1 MTITEKLY
9 SILSGMSD
17 LVALV
22 AAENIRTPGP
32 HQDLVPPY
40 LIHFPVA
47 LDPTQ
52 THEGQQPLSIWDF
65 YQISVFAPDYPTGEE
80 IAQVIRLQLPGVYD
94 GVHIFLRPGATF
106 FMEDRDKDEQE
117 RARTFHFV
125 LEFTIA
131 EALSA
136 DT

>member
-9 SILSGMSD
+9 DILSGNSA
-17 LVALV
+17 LTALV
-22 AAENIRTPGP
+22 AVEKIRTPGP

-40 LIHFPVA
+40 LIHFPVS
-47 LDPTQ
+47 LEPTH
-52 THEGQQPLSIWDF
+52 THEAQQALSVWDF
-65 YQISVFAPDYPTGEE
+65 YQISIFAADYPTGEE

-94 GVHIFLRPGATF
+94 GVHIFLRPGTQF
-106 FMEDRDKDEQE
+106 FQEDRDKDEQE
-117 RARTFHFV
+117 KARTFHFV

-131 EALSA
+131 EGLSA